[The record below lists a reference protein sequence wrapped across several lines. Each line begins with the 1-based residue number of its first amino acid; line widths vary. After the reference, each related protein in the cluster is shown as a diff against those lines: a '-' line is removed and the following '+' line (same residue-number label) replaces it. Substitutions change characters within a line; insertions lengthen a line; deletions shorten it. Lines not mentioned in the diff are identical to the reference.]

1 MGSVWREQ
9 PHVFIALKTKPVSL
23 FCSIRVVVEDKES
36 SGGAFSMKVSPT
48 ATVER
53 LQQEVTALSKSLCF
67 CSFLNGNINIL
78 KHCCSSCVIFGVNVF
93 LKRTVASG
101 QPEWKSSSKSS

>member
-1 MGSVWREQ
+1 MGLVWREQ
-9 PHVFIALKTKPVSL
+9 PHAFKALKRKPVSL
-23 FCSIRVVVEDKES
+23 FHSIRVVVEDKES

-53 LQQEVTALSKSLCF
+53 LQQEVTTLSKSLCF
-67 CSFLNGNINIL
+67 CSFLNSNINIM

-93 LKRTVASG
+93 PERTVVSG
-101 QPEWKSSSKSS
+101 PEWKSSSKSS